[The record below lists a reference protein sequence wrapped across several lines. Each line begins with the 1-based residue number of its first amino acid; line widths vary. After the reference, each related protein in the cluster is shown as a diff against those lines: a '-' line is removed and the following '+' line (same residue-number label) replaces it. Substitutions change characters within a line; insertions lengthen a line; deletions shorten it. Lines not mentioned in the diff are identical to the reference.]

1 MQNFDTIIANSMLA
15 LKGVILTI
23 IAVTGFS
30 NTHSVINNLSNN
42 TIQES
47 TIEQSINSTEG
58 IIGALDKKK
67 NSTTPENVEK
77 SKFKINKLNRLELIA
92 EEYKTIN
99 TQGSQTK
106 KIDSDNV
113 YTQKYKE
120 LISTLNIN
128 STNAKKTNNNDGSKT
143 IDTKKQTGTDS
154 GSAQTENIISPIPK
168 IDINQ
173 TNTDDSVVNIR
184 CENKS
189 GNKIKV
195 ITGSG
200 TLISKTG
207 VILTAAHVAAP
218 VYASELGQ
226 SYNCFARI
234 KNPASEQFPVKTIFI
249 NPKWISDHFHEFEKS
264 YSESGEHDFAFLKI
278 DTTNKSFSNKK
289 QSEKINLI
297 NKINVI
303 SRSGI
308 SLNSINPGDRINIIA
323 YPASVYE
330 KYGVSTAL
338 YRKNESN
345 QIDSILTSSNPSYGK
360 YLIETKNSSLGQSG
374 ASGGGIFDTNGNII
388 AVISNSVPSETSLT
402 QTKIRAVLLS
412 YINESLKQF
421 IGKSISDL
429 Q

>member
-1 MQNFDTIIANSMLA
+1 MQNFDIIIANSLSA
-15 LKGVILTI
+15 LKGVVLTI
-23 IAVTGFS
+23 IAVMSFS
-30 NTHSVINNLSNN
+30 NTQDVVDNLSNKK
-42 TIQES
+42 IPEK
-47 TIEQSINSTEG
+47 TIEQSVNSTQN
-58 IIGALDKKK
+58 IINVLNKKK
-67 NSTTPENVEK
+67 NNSTPENSEK
-77 SKFKINKLNRLELIA
+77 SKFKINKLNKLELVA

-99 TQGSQTK
+99 NQGSQTK
-106 KIDSDNV
+106 KIDGDSA
-113 YTQKYKE
+113 YSKKYKD
-120 LISTLNIN
+120 LIDTLNIN
-128 STNAKKTNNNDGSKT
+128 STNIKK
-143 IDTKKQTGTDS
+143 
-154 GSAQTENIISPIPK
+154 ENVISPIPK
-168 IDINQ
+168 IEINQ

-184 CENKS
+184 CENKI

-207 VILTAAHVAAP
+207 IILTAAHVAAP

-234 KNPASEQFPVKTIFI
+234 KNPASEQFPLKTIFI

-264 YSESGEHDFAFLKI
+264 YSESGENDYALLKI
-278 DTTNKSFSNKK
+278 DTINKSFSDK
-289 QSEKINLI
+289 QNSEKITLI
-297 NKINVI
+297 NKMNAL
-303 SRSGI
+303 SRSNI
-308 SLNSINPGDRINIIA
+308 SLGSISSGDSIKIIA

-338 YRKNESN
+338 YRKSESN

-374 ASGGGIFDTNGNII
+374 ASGGGIFDRDGNII
-388 AVISNSVPSETSLT
+388 AVISNSIPSETSAT

-421 IGKSISDL
+421 IGKSINDL